1 MAIRTV
7 GVVGLGKM
15 GGPLAKH
22 VLAKGY
28 AVVGYDVDTAAVAS
42 AKAAGVEIASD
53 CADLASRVDL
63 AIVGVGFDSE
73 VETVVFGDDGLLAGA
88 ARKDGDG
95 LIVAIAS
102 TAAPQTVK
110 DMAARAKVDAK
121 DSSVTFLDIP
131 MCRGEQAAVDGRLLV
146 MGGGDRETFDAC
158 RPVFEAF
165 SDSIHWLGPLG
176 AGEVGKMVN
185 NLILWSCI
193 SANLEAMKLAGALG
207 VEGEPLRR
215 ALLDSSAANWALET
229 QIHKAPMPWAEKDMT
244 IVLKEADAARL
255 SLPLCGS
262 VREVIKGIKIE
273 LGQGMPRE
281 R

>member
-1 MAIRTV
+1 MAISTV
-7 GVVGLGKM
+7 GIVGLGKM
-15 GGPLAKH
+15 GGPLARH
-22 VLAKGY
+22 VKAKGY
-28 AVVGYDVDTAAVAS
+28 AVVGCDVDDAAVE
-42 AKAAGVEIASD
+42 AAMKDGIAIAAD
-53 CADLASRVDL
+53 CADLASRCDL

-73 VETVVFGDDGLLAGA
+73 VEAVVFGERGLLAGA
-88 ARKDGDG
+88 RDG

-110 DMAARAKVDAK
+110 DIAARAQGKK
-121 DSSVTFLDIP
+121 VTFLDIP
-131 MCRGEQAAVDGRLLV
+131 MCRGEQAAVDGRLLI
-146 MGGGDRETFDAC
+146 MGGGDKRTFEEC

-165 SDSIHWLGPLG
+165 SDSIHWLGELG

-207 VEGEPLRR
+207 VGGEALRA
-215 ALLDSSAANWALET
+215 ALMDSSAANWALGT
-229 QIHKAPMPWAEKDMT
+229 QIHKAPMPWAEKDMS